1 MELPNHFNAGS
12 VNSSERL
19 ARIVLS
25 PRDIDPVTNYPKDTF
40 IGLRQDETG
49 ISFLRF
55 DLMGEEAFRQ
65 SGIVRADLYNAKS
78 RKKRYAFAGWMEGVV
93 CLNNTLPSLMA

>member
-1 MELPNHFNAGS
+1 MELPNHYNADS

-40 IGLRQDETG
+40 IGLRQDE
-49 ISFLRF
+49 
-55 DLMGEEAFRQ
+55 
-65 SGIVRADLYNAKS
+65 LYHYLKYVKA
-78 RKKRYAFAGWMEGVV
+78 
-93 CLNNTLPSLMA
+93 